1 MHYAWCT
8 CYAGSIYLV
17 ILHSAL
23 IDGQPLPAN
32 VAKQLRY
39 LASLRNKLV
48 HEKDFNEIPDRAS
61 FINAFRQTE
70 EELSKLIAG
79 ANAKK
84 TGKEADSGGC
94 VIA

>member
-1 MHYAWCT
+1 MIGLHTSGCM
-8 CYAGSIYLV
+8 YLV

-23 IDGQPLPAN
+23 IDGKPLPAN

-48 HEKDFNEIPDRAS
+48 HEKEFNEIPDRAS
-61 FINAFRQTE
+61 FVNAFQQTE
-70 EELSKLIAG
+70 EELSRLIAA
-79 ANAKK
+79 ANAKEEK
-84 TGKEADSGGC
+84 TDSGGC